1 MTAATKIFNMTLRT
15 PNFLYDSRNENV
27 LNDSG
32 KLNFLYE
39 SRNKIYLYDIRN
51 EHVFNDSSK

>member
-1 MTAATKIFNMTLRT
+1 MIAATKFFNMTLRT

>member
-1 MTAATKIFNMTLRT
+1 MTAATKIFNMTFRI

-39 SRNKIYLYDIRN
+39 NANEISLYDSRNK
-51 EHVFNDSSK
+51 HVFNDSSK

>member
-1 MTAATKIFNMTLRT
+1 MRAATNIFTMTLRT

-39 SRNKIYLYDIRN
+39 NTNEIYLYDSRN
-51 EHVFNDSSK
+51 KHVFNDSRK